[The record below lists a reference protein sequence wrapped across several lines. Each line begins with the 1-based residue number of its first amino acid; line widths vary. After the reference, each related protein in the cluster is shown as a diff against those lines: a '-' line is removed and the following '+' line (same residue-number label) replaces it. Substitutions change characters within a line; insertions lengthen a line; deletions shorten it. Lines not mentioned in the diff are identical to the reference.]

1 MTDPVLGVMRASRV
15 IPVVTLAEPAATRP
29 LVSALLE
36 GGLRAIEITLRTPA
50 GLEAIRIAAA
60 GGDVLV
66 GAGTVTTA
74 THAEAAIEAGARFL
88 VAPGLVEEVI
98 AVAARHD
105 VLMLPG
111 IATPTELLRALAL
124 GCRTVK
130 FFPASVAGGRP
141 MVRALAGLATGAGFV
156 PTGGIDIASAPLY
169 LAIPEVVAVG
179 GSWMVPSDR
188 VGARDWDA
196 IRVLAT
202 ACAGL
207 RSTEG

>member
-1 MTDPVLGVMRASRV
+1 MTDPVLDVLRASRV
-15 IPVVTLAEPAATRP
+15 IPVVTLAEPAAARP

-36 GGLRAIEITLRTPA
+36 GGLSAFEITLRTPA

-60 GGDVLV
+60 RGDAVV

-74 THAEAAIEAGARFL
+74 TAAEAAIDAGARFL
-88 VAPGLVEEVI
+88 VSPGLVEEVV

-111 IATPTELLRALAL
+111 IATPTELLRAVAL

-141 MVRALAGLATGAGFV
+141 MVRALAALRTGAGFV
-156 PTGGIDIASAPLY
+156 PTGGIDVASAPLY

-179 GSWMVPSDR
+179 GSWMVPADR
-188 VGARDWDA
+188 ISARDWDA
-196 IRVLAT
+196 VRDLAK

-207 RSTEG
+207 RATRD